1 MVSEATRGMPRP
13 MSSSMPQSEE
23 RPCDLK
29 TDAVDYLTTYARENP
44 GYSALWCLGVGFVL
58 GWKLKPW

>member
-1 MVSEATRGMPRP
+1 MVSEVAREMPRS
-13 MSSSMPQSEE
+13 MSSSTHSEAKE
-23 RPCDLK
+23 CDLK
-29 TDAVDYLTTYARENP
+29 TDAVEYLTTYARENP

>member
-1 MVSEATRGMPRP
+1 MVSEVAREMPRS
-13 MSSSMPQSEE
+13 MSSSAQHEE
-23 RPCDLK
+23 KACDLK
-29 TDAVDYLTTYARENP
+29 TDAVEYLTTYARENP